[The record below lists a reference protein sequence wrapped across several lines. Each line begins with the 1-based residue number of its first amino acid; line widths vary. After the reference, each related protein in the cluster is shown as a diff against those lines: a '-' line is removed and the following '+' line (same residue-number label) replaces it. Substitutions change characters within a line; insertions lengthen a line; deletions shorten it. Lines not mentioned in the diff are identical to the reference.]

1 MLDGVVTARDTTM
14 TFCCF
19 VLFDMFNALSC
30 RSATKSLFEIGLLSN
45 RYLFV
50 AITATLGC
58 LLAVV
63 YLPFLQWV
71 FQTEALNV
79 SDWINLTSLTSTVL
93 IVSEI
98 RKMLD
103 KLSVRTAKSK
113 RFRGLGRIKSSGKS
127 RDAIIYGLEDV

>member
-63 YLPFLQWV
+63 HLPFLQWV
-71 FQTEALNV
+71 FQTEALNI
-79 SDWINLTSLTSTVL
+79 SDWIYLTALTSTVL

-113 RFRGLGRIKSSGKS
+113 RCRGLGRIKSSGKS